1 MIYCIGDSFTAG
13 AELPDLGMPEKKY
26 SDLAWPAK
34 LGQLLNRPTT
44 NLGRQGCSN
53 DRIINRALEC
63 VWKNDSDLII
73 IAWSVPGRIDML
85 DGFGNFSVWAGKNS
99 YHGNDIR
106 VEIIKLLTVIHNDAS
121 DNWYLRKW
129 LRQVILL
136 QTFFQKYNKKYL
148 MIQTHTSQ
156 ELNSKFW
163 NLNTD
168 LVEKIDTSFFIGWP
182 FSGFREWVMGMPSMP
197 QKHPTE
203 EGHAVIAHNIQNAI
217 KNLGL

>member
-13 AELPDLGMPEKKY
+13 AELPDLGMPGKKY

-73 IAWSVPGRIDML
+73 IAWSAPGRIDML
-85 DGFGNFSVWAGKNS
+85 DIHGNFSAWAGKNS
-99 YHGNDIR
+99 YHGIQTR
-106 VEIIKLLTVIHNDAS
+106 VEILKLLTTIHNDNS

-136 QTFFQKYNKKYL
+136 QTFFQKYNQRYL
-148 MIQTHTSQ
+148 MVQSHIS
-156 ELNSKFW
+156 EDLNAKFW
-163 NLNTD
+163 KNNSD
-168 LVEKIDTSFFIGWP
+168 LTTKIDPEFFVGWP
-182 FSGFREWVMGMPSMP
+182 FIGFNEWIKGIPKMP
-197 QKHPTE
+197 QKHPSE
-203 EGHAVIAHNIQNAI
+203 EGHIVIAQHIQQSI
-217 KNLGL
+217 KNLGW